1 MIKDED
7 KANENGWNILYK
19 RKYFISIIFAFRAS
33 FCSQILISFYTFVV
47 SEYAIPN
54 PLLSLQ
60 TLNQFPSPLQPYLQ
74 STHGAFW

>member
-1 MIKDED
+1 MKINPMKKGGIFCTKE
-7 KANENGWNILYK
+7 NILYH
-19 RKYFISIIFAFRAS
+19 YYLFFSS